1 MLRIFEKI
9 VDNYKVDPGKLDSLV
24 LRKGLIQFE
33 QRKDEQIKWGI
44 VHGKT
49 RKKRKRGQNKKKN
62 RNTDDRIEGSA
73 GCS

>member
-44 VHGKT
+44 GHGKT
-49 RKKRKRGQNKKKN
+49 RK
-62 RNTDDRIEGSA
+62 
-73 GCS
+73 